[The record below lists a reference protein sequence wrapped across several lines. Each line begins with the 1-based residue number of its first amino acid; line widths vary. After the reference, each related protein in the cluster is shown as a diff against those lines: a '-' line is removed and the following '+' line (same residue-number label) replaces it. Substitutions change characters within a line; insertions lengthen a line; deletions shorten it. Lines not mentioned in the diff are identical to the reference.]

1 MPHRVTTLSALATR
15 GIKQMRE
22 KQIPAEAA
30 ITRRKALKPLDP
42 VNRETS
48 RRSGRLTG
56 SDDLDGF
63 IVPDD
68 EPRRSSR
75 PKVPK
80 ELDLDER
87 GSGHRAIDK
96 WSDHHD
102 SYKKLLPM
110 MYPLT
115 GPKRTEITA
124 DDIPRLDDDEFLND
138 SLINFWLRK
147 LELAHPEREKSVYFF
162 NTFFFDTLSG
172 KNSRDGR
179 KGFSY
184 DAVKRWTK
192 KVDLFS
198 YDYVLVPVNLSFH
211 WFIAIVCNLRSISRS
226 KPVLDDALIE
236 SSPAD
241 VTVSPDEDST
251 IPMEQAT
258 ETADAAQDIE
268 ELDMPVES
276 LPERPKPRKSG
287 VFEVPDSDEVPSKT
301 QDASVL
307 RDNTLDLEGVDIPIS
322 SGRVA
327 KPTKLSRVRQ
337 VPKKKFDP
345 NKPCII
351 TLDSFGTS
359 RHGPAGLL
367 KDYLV
372 AEAMDKRQ
380 LSIEKGD
387 FVAINAQKVP
397 GQTNTTD
404 CGVFALGYA
413 EAFLNNPSKFV
424 GLLCSREDPREAF
437 EDFDETWPSRKRAE
451 MRDTVLK
458 IAEEQQVKRDAVDS
472 EQEQVPSSTHDVL

>member
-1 MPHRVTTLSALATR
+1 MPHRKTTLSALATR
-15 GIKQMRE
+15 GVKQMRE

-30 ITRRKALKPLDP
+30 ITRRKALKPLDL
-42 VNRETS
+42 VDRETS
-48 RRSGRLTG
+48 RRSGRPTD

-68 EPRRSSR
+68 GPRRSNR
-75 PKVPK
+75 PKITK
-80 ELDLDER
+80 ELDLDAQ

-102 SYKKLLPM
+102 FYKKSMPI
-110 MYPLT
+110 MYPST

-226 KPVLDDALIE
+226 KPVLDDTLIE

-241 VTVSPDEDST
+241 VASPNEDST

-268 ELDMPVES
+268 ELDVPVES
-276 LPERPKPRKSG
+276 LPERAKPRKSG
-287 VFEVPDSDEVPSKT
+287 VFEVPDSEEDRSKT
-301 QDASVL
+301 KDASDS
-307 RDNTLDLEGVDIPIS
+307 RDNTLDLEGAAIPVS
-322 SGRVA
+322 SGRAA

-380 LSIEKGD
+380 LSIEKSE
-387 FVAINAQKVP
+387 FVAINAQRVP

-437 EDFDETWPSRKRAE
+437 EDFDETWPSRKRTE

-458 IAEEQQVKRDAVDS
+458 IAEEQKVKQTATNS
-472 EQEQVPSSTHDVL
+472 EQEQVPLSSQDVL